1 MKSLLL
7 AAVLLLSACGQPW
20 NLEERAKECYR
31 QGGMGILVTVTS
43 VAVPGA
49 AWPKPK
55 DIIVWSMTTA
65 CGPPRAPA
73 GLTT

>member
-7 AAVLLLSACGQPW
+7 AAVLLLSACGQTW
-20 NLEERAKECYR
+20 DLAERAKECYR
-31 QGGMGILVTVTS
+31 QGGMGVLVTVTS
-43 VAVPGA
+43 VAVPGGSGT
-49 AWPKPK
+49 

-65 CGPPRAPA
+65 CGPPRPPA